1 MKECL
6 LYTSSLDGPQSAAN
20 VNCNSREILDKT
32 LVVNCANCTNTNTWC
47 INNNRTGRL
56 DYYFL
61 YLISSDFLVET
72 PDGKEMMYEGDIV
85 VIPPRK
91 PYTFTPTKGK
101 PIYYLCVHV
110 TGNSVEKMLNEY
122 GIKIFPNINKLSS
135 NHHLQERFK
144 KLFDAFAKNDEFRE
158 NELANLTERIFI
170 EAARAIKAKNNDK
183 IALSRSIRYINEFY
197 TTKVIIPDLA
207 RMESMSVTSY
217 NREFKKQ
224 LNVSPT
230 KYIINKRIQL
240 AKELLETTSMSITE
254 ISLTCGYNDINFFSR
269 VFKEIVSCSPTSY
282 KQKINADF

>member
-6 LYTSSLDGPQSAAN
+6 LYTSLFDCPPSTAD
-20 VNCNSREILDKT
+20 VNCNSREVLDKP

-47 INNNRTGRL
+47 INNNRIGRL

-91 PYTFTPTKGK
+91 PYVFTPTKGK

-122 GIKIFPNINKLSS
+122 GIEIFPNINKLNS

-144 KLFDAFAKNDEFRE
+144 KLFDAFAKNDEYRDR
-158 NELANLTERIFI
+158 ELANLTERIFI
-170 EAARAIKAKNNDK
+170 ETARAIKSKDNDK
-183 IALSRSIRYINEFY
+183 NILSKSIRYINEYY
-197 TTKVIIPDLA
+197 TTKINIPDLA
-207 RMESMSVTSY
+207 KMENMSMTTY
-217 NREFKKQ
+217 NKQFKHQMKM
-224 LNVSPT
+224 SPT
-230 KYIINKRIQL
+230 KYIISQRIHL
-240 AKELLETTSMSITE
+240 AKELLETTNLSITE
-254 ISLTCGYNDINFFSR
+254 ISLMCGYDDINFFSR
-269 VFKEIVSCSPTSY
+269 VFKENVGLSPTSY
-282 KQKINADF
+282 KQKINIM